1 MNVCVLRPPLTFPE
15 IRTATG
21 LLISENVFTITQ
33 TTHAAAAAAAD
44 VPAASVDI
52 GGGACGDGGAV
63 GGGAAEDADPRLD
76 SGACAACSSGLRFG
90 LGLRLCPHLPVD
102 GIIFVCCLRSPTSF
116 ITRTM

>member
-33 TTHAAAAAAAD
+33 TTTRAAAAAAAD

-63 GGGAAEDADPRLD
+63 GGGAAKDAGPRLD
-76 SGACAACSSGLRFG
+76 SGACAACSSVAPVLWGSNRRVPGGLV
-90 LGLRLCPHLPVD
+90 LRRL
-102 GIIFVCCLRSPTSF
+102 T
-116 ITRTM
+116 

>member
-63 GGGAAEDADPRLD
+63 GGGAAEDAGPRLD
-76 SGACAACSSGLRFG
+76 SGACAAGSSVAPVLWGSNRRVPGGIVLRRF
-90 LGLRLCPHLPVD
+90 
-102 GIIFVCCLRSPTSF
+102 S
-116 ITRTM
+116 